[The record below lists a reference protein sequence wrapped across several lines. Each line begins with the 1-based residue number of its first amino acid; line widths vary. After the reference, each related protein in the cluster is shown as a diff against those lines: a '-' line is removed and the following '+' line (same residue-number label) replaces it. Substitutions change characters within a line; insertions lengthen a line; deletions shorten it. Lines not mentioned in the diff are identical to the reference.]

1 MSVVGRAAQAQWRTA
16 ISAIRAKS
24 RAGDAGRCWCGRG
37 ALEEF
42 SGFGTDSGLLTRRTA
57 KVGRTVL
64 LNLR

>member
-1 MSVVGRAAQAQWRTA
+1 MSVVGRAAQALWRTA

-24 RAGDAGRCWCGRG
+24 RAGDAGRG